1 MIGVKAACRYDTR
14 RTAESVCHGV
24 RVCARVV
31 AVRVGVLVF
40 VAVPVGLAVGS
51 FVGDP
56 DGVWVSGGGVPVATV
71 DAVSVGWFVLVGI

>member
-1 MIGVKAACRYDTR
+1 MYAVA
-14 RTAESVCHGV
+14 VCHGV

-40 VAVPVGLAVGS
+40 DAVAVGLAVGS

-56 DGVWVSGGGVPVATV
+56 DGVWVSVGGVAVATTAATLV
-71 DAVSVGWFVLVGI
+71 AGTVGTVVAVGDG